1 MPATSRRAALT
12 PRPVGGGRDEAVKM
26 AESLLS
32 SYVVRVLSGSEDAFQ
47 ENYTYGIIRE
57 YVTMQSFQGLIT
69 RKVRACMYMCG

>member
-1 MPATSRRAALT
+1 
-12 PRPVGGGRDEAVKM
+12 M

-32 SYVVRVLSGSEDAFQ
+32 SYVVRVVSGSEDAFQ

-69 RKVRACMYMCG
+69 RKVRVRVSVLACVRASVRG